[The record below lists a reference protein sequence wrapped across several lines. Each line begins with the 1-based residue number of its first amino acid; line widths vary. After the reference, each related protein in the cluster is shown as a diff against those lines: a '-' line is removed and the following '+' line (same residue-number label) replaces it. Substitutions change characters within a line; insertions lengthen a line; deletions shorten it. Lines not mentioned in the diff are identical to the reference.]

1 MYFQCTC
8 ASWVICNYFR
18 KLLDFEMLVDLGA
31 RENYTNYV
39 IPITGFLMPWHYSV
53 SFVKASL

>member
-8 ASWVICNYFR
+8 ASWVICDYFR

-31 RENYTNYV
+31 RENYTNYDILIAGIL
-39 IPITGFLMPWHYSV
+39 IPCSTAFHI
-53 SFVKASL
+53 

>member
-8 ASWVICNYFR
+8 ASWVICDYFR

-39 IPITGFLMPWHYSV
+39 ILIAGFLIPCSTAFHI
-53 SFVKASL
+53 

>member
-8 ASWVICNYFR
+8 ASWVICDYFC

-39 IPITGFLMPWHYSV
+39 ILIPGFLIPWWYSV
-53 SFVKASL
+53 LHVKAPL

>member
-8 ASWVICNYFR
+8 ASWVICDYFC

-39 IPITGFLMPWHYSV
+39 ILIPGFFFLGSTAFYM
-53 SFVKASL
+53 